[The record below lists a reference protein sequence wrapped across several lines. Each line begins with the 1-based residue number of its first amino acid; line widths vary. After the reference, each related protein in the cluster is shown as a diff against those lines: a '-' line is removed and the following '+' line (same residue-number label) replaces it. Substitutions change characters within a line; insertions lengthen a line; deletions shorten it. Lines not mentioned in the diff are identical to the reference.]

1 MPQFSDDLYLGNAPN
16 LYPTPSTA
24 ADPRRPGTGVGPMA
38 RQYVYDITPAALAA
52 NNLSVSASPGAGAV
66 VLVAGAGVTAVVDYA
81 GVTRYTLDVPRAV
94 RLVSGSD
101 DSGITYTVSGYD
113 FYGQAQTEAITGANA
128 GTATGKKAFSSVT
141 GITHTGSVAGTL
153 TVGTTDVF
161 GLPYA
166 ISDAGYIVQAKWN
179 NTLAA
184 NAGTFVA
191 ADATTPATTTTG
203 DVRGTYLQ
211 AGAASDGSKRLVLV
225 LALTAIQVGPNATQL
240 GAFGVVPV

>member
-1 MPQFSDDLYLGNAPN
+1 MTQFSDDLYLGNAPN
-16 LYPTPSTA
+16 LYPTPVF
-24 ADPRRPGTGVGPMA
+24 PLPPVGGRGVGPLG
-38 RQYVYDITPAALAA
+38 RVYLYDILPAALAA

-66 VLVAGAGVTAVVDYA
+66 VLVAGAGVTATVDA
-81 GVTRYTLDVPRAV
+81 FGVTRYTLDVPRAI

-101 DSGITYTVSGYD
+101 DSGITYTVSGFD

-128 GTATGKKAFSSVT
+128 GTATGKKTWQSVT

-153 TVGTTDVF
+153 TVGTTDIF

-166 ISDAGYIVQAKWN
+166 ISDAGYILQVKWN

-211 AGAASDGSKRLVLV
+211 AGAASDGTKRLIVALG
-225 LALTAIQVGPNATQL
+225 LTALQVGPNATQL